1 MAAYIDY
8 MYSDEFALNANFG
21 LEGEGF
27 YYGDDGKPHLSD
39 NVLHSTET
47 ITSFAVKKYTLFSL
61 LPHQDIQTRFMD
73 AYDENQLSTIEL
85 WTNAADSEWLLP
97 NAFTLSQEDSVAA
110 AAIMNDVETSIDE
123 NLLGFITGSISL
135 DTYDAFIQGLHSMGV
150 DDAVAIYQ
158 DALDAYL
165 SNE

>member
-1 MAAYIDY
+1 M
-8 MYSDEFALNANFG
+8 S
-21 LEGEGF
+21 
-27 YYGDDGKPHLSD
+27 
-39 NVLHSTET
+39 
-47 ITSFAVKKYTLFSL
+47 
-61 LPHQDIQTRFMD
+61 
-73 AYDENQLSTIEL
+73 
-85 WTNAADSEWLLP
+85 
-97 NAFTLSQEDSVAA
+97 
-110 AAIMNDVETSIDE
+110 DVETSIDE

>member
-1 MAAYIDY
+1 
-8 MYSDEFALNANFG
+8 
-21 LEGEGF
+21 
-27 YYGDDGKPHLSD
+27 
-39 NVLHSTET
+39 
-47 ITSFAVKKYTLFSL
+47 
-61 LPHQDIQTRFMD
+61 MD

-97 NAFTLSQEDSVAA
+97 SAFTLSQEDSVAA